1 MVSDCTPFKQH
12 YIIIRV
18 MFVLSIDELTK
29 ANRLMPPEEQLIVPS
44 DELLKELARLRVAYA
59 RFLREYKKVLQGSA
73 EAQEEF
79 VETVPGVIHREL
91 GPDHSFQSY
100 FNTLIDEEVSL
111 FNVTYLKIL
120 CDIFP
125 DDVW

>member
-1 MVSDCTPFKQH
+1 MTE
-12 YIIIRV
+12 RV
-18 MFVLSIDELTK
+18 QVALSVLCVLSIDELAK
-29 ANRLMPPEEQLIVPS
+29 ANRLMSSGEQLIVPS
-44 DELLKELARLRVAYA
+44 DELLEELAGLRISYA
-59 RFLREYKKVLQGSA
+59 RFLRRYKKVLQDNT

-79 VETVPGVIHREL
+79 VETVPGVIRREL

-111 FNVTYLKIL
+111 FNITYLKKL

>member
-1 MVSDCTPFKQH
+1 MC
-12 YIIIRV
+12 
-18 MFVLSIDELTK
+18 VLSIDELAK
-29 ANRLMPPEEQLIVPS
+29 ANRLMPSGEQLIVPS
-44 DELLKELARLRVAYA
+44 DELLEELAGLRISYA
-59 RFLREYKKVLQGSA
+59 RFLRRYKKVLQDNA

-79 VETVPGVIHREL
+79 VETVPGVIRREL
-91 GPDHSFQSY
+91 GPDHSFQTY

-111 FNVTYLKIL
+111 FNITYMKKL

>member
-1 MVSDCTPFKQH
+1 
-12 YIIIRV
+12 
-18 MFVLSIDELTK
+18 
-29 ANRLMPPEEQLIVPS
+29 MPPGEQLIVSAS
-44 DELLKELARLRVAYA
+44 DELLGELAGLRISYA
-59 RFLREYKKVLQGSA
+59 RFLHEYKKVLQDNA

-111 FNVTYLKIL
+111 FNITYLKKF
-120 CDIFP
+120 CGIFP
-125 DDVW
+125 KNVW

>member
-1 MVSDCTPFKQH
+1 MC
-12 YIIIRV
+12 
-18 MFVLSIDELTK
+18 VLSIDELAK
-29 ANRLMPPEEQLIVPS
+29 ANRLMPPGEQLIVPS
-44 DELLKELARLRVAYA
+44 DELLEELAGLRISYA
-59 RFLREYKKVLQGSA
+59 RFLRRYKKVLQDNA

-79 VETVPGVIHREL
+79 VETVPGVIRREL

-100 FNTLIDEEVSL
+100 FSTLIDEEVSL
-111 FNVTYLKIL
+111 FNITYLKKF

>member
-1 MVSDCTPFKQH
+1 MIKLCSN
-12 YIIIRV
+12 IIK
-18 MFVLSIDELTK
+18 FTFLHVLSIDELAKTK
-29 ANRLMPPEEQLIVPS
+29 RLMPPEEQLIVPS
-44 DELLKELARLRVAYA
+44 DELLEELAGLRIAYA
-59 RFLREYKKVLQGSA
+59 RFLRRYKKVLQGSP

-79 VETVPGVIHREL
+79 VETVPGVIRREL

-100 FNTLIDEEVSL
+100 FSTLIDEEVSL
-111 FNVTYLKIL
+111 FNITYLKKL